1 MAAAGEVCVS
11 TPSVGQFACLLG
23 IRFVL
28 SPMFSKEIPCAAWA
42 VKTSPDASQAN
53 MGWSAMKVTDVAVA
67 QGPHERQKS
76 TRPAASAQSVSA
88 VSAGAEPA
96 AASAQ
101 SASELGKSAS
111 EFDLAVPV
119 MINTRALSNE
129 EELVL
134 HRPRMSQGKK
144 TVPVKLAKIMTP
156 KVQQNKKSGPA

>member
-1 MAAAGEVCVS
+1 MASACSGD
-11 TPSVGQFACLLG
+11 TPGRGARS
-23 IRFVL
+23 
-28 SPMFSKEIPCAAWA
+28 E
-42 VKTSPDASQAN
+42 AN
-53 MGWSAMKVTDVAVA
+53 MGWSTMKVTDVAVA

-76 TRPAASAQSVSA
+76 TRSAASAQSVSA
-88 VSAGAEPA
+88 VSAGTEPA

-111 EFDLAVPV
+111 EFELVVPV